1 MGATIA
7 AMMFLIILVGVLVY
21 IFSFQRRVTSYEL

>member
-7 AMMFLIILVGVLVY
+7 AMMFLIILVGVLAY
-21 IFSFQRRVTSYEL
+21 LFGWQRRMTTYEV